1 VSIPVDSLC
10 YGASW
15 CERAASLLT
24 DRFLIIARAPVSV
37 DSLTLVA
44 GMALVIG
51 AEVVVLGYTRSS
63 LYRLLHPTPSTR
75 ADIVWFLVRIL
86 GLLSLVGAVGS
97 LGLTTLGAH
106 LAKEYAGFHVLA
118 KIENP
123 VLQGAAYVIASDFM
137 SYWVHRGR
145 HALGWWWEFHK
156 HHHSATEFNAITQ
169 ARFHPLD
176 GAAITLS
183 TVVPVQLLGGTMG
196 ESLFVLVPF
205 AVHAGLT
212 HSMLPWRW
220 GWFGRYVLYSP
231 TGHRIHHSAL
241 PEHKDKNFGALFP
254 VWDWIFGTYYKG
266 DLINEQVGVEDN
278 YQNTRG
284 LLFDLIEPLRR
295 AWRSLS
301 TPTGFGFR
309 SAEILDALDV
319 RAVVGV
325 DLDPL
330 AGADEG
336 RHLHD

>member
-1 VSIPVDSLC
+1 MSLSVVALC
-10 YGASW
+10 NGAGW
-15 CERAASLLT
+15 CERAADLFIAKSQV
-24 DRFLIIARAPVSV
+24 IARAALSA
-37 DSLTLVA
+37 DSLSLAA

-51 AEVVVLGYTRSS
+51 AEVVVLGYAKSS
-63 LYRLLHPTPSTR
+63 LYRLLHPTHSTR
-75 ADIVWFLVRIL
+75 ADIFWFLVRIL
-86 GLLSLVGAVGS
+86 GLLSLVAAICS
-97 LGLTTLGAH
+97 LGLTTVGAH

-118 KIENP
+118 RIEDP

-196 ESLFVLVPF
+196 DSLFVLIPF

-254 VWDWIFGTYYKG
+254 AWDWIFGTYYKG
-266 DLINEQVGVEDN
+266 DVINEQVGVEDN

-284 LLFDLIEPLRR
+284 LLFDFIEPMRR
-295 AWRSLS
+295 AWRSVSAPMGLGLS
-301 TPTGFGFR
+301 KR
-309 SAEILDALDV
+309 
-319 RAVVGV
+319 
-325 DLDPL
+325 
-330 AGADEG
+330 
-336 RHLHD
+336 